1 MATSRGVGG
10 GGDGLK
16 LGFMDLISLN
26 VICSR
31 MSCNTMNCKK
41 NTVNPVSK
49 NFPF

>member
-1 MATSRGVGG
+1 MVTSRGVGRG
-10 GGDGLK
+10 GGGLEF
-16 LGFMDLISLN
+16 GFKDLISLN

-31 MSCNTMNCKK
+31 MSWNTMNCKK